1 MRLLASRHWLDL
13 PLRSKALVVI
23 SLPLVI
29 LLLSLV
35 LIYIT
40 ERQTARAEEDVRRVL
55 LVQGDIQTV
64 HTLLAEAAASVRGY
78 LLTRRED
85 FLPSYERAQPLIQA
99 ALQRLDSN
107 IRDARMRDH
116 LKAIAPLIGHK
127 LDGLVALRN
136 GRPDDSASITAILIE
151 NKQVL
156 DVLREQISAM
166 RIREDGLLAE
176 RSAAASATRMRLL
189 MATLLAALC
198 GLFGAIVAV
207 LFLSKGIVARVQQV
221 QGNAQR
227 LALGQP
233 LRPQAPEQDEIGQ
246 LGTRLV
252 EAGQLLAE
260 RERALRDNEERL
272 RLIID
277 GVKDYGIFAL
287 DTQGRVTTWNAGAER
302 IKGYREQEILGRH
315 FSLFYLPEECP
326 AHPDMALRE
335 ATRDGHYMEEAWRC
349 RKDGSRFWASV
360 VITAQYDASGALRGF
375 SKITRDITDRRAAEI
390 ALRTAREEAESAS
403 RAKSEFLSRMSH
415 ELRTPLNAIL
425 GFAQLLDMDS
435 PSGQRP
441 QVGHILRAGQHLLTL
456 INEVLDIARI
466 EAGHLPLN
474 VEPIALASA
483 LHEALTLVSPMATD
497 AGVQLAALPAL
508 SEHCAVIADRQ
519 RLIQVLLNLLS
530 NAIKYNRPQGQV
542 RIAVKVLG
550 PRVEVAVSD
559 TGAGIPLERLDQ
571 LFRPFER
578 LGADPRVEGTGL
590 GLALSKSLLEMM
602 DGSLRVHSTPGQG
615 CCFTLQLPFV
625 QVAAAGAHRPLE
637 QQALEQQALEQ
648 SVSVLPARVETVEY
662 RGQVLCIEDNLSSLA
677 LIETLLQ
684 RRPGIRLLSSMQGQ
698 MGLDLARQ
706 HAPQLILLD
715 VSLPDLAGLEVLRR
729 LRESPSTAST
739 PVLMITADASALT
752 HRALLQAGAT
762 AILTKPIHIPAFLAH
777 LEQHLPEPA

>member
-1 MRLLASRHWLDL
+1 MKLRITRRWDDL
-13 PLRSKALVVI
+13 PLRGKALVVI
-23 SLPLVI
+23 SLPLVV

-35 LIYIT
+35 LIYFT

-55 LVQGDIQTV
+55 RVQGDIQAV

-85 FLPSYERAQPLIQA
+85 FLPGYEKATSLIQA
-99 ALQRLDSN
+99 ALQRLDHN
-107 IRDARMRDH
+107 IRDASVRDH
-116 LKAIAPLIGHK
+116 LQTITPLIEEK
-127 LDGLVALRN
+127 LDGLAALRN
-136 GRPDDSASITAILIE
+136 GRADDTEAITAILIE

-156 DVLREQISAM
+156 DVLREQINAM
-166 RIREDGLLAE
+166 RIREDALLDE

-189 MATLLAALC
+189 FATLLAAVC

-233 LRPQAPEQDEIGQ
+233 LLPQPPEQDEIGQ

-287 DTQGRVTTWNAGAER
+287 DAQGHVITWNAGAER
-302 IKGYREQEILGRH
+302 IKGYTEQEILGRH
-315 FSLFYLPEECP
+315 FSLFYLAEECP

-335 ATRDGHYMEEAWRC
+335 ATRDGHYMEEGWRC

-360 VITAQYDASGALRGF
+360 VITAQYDATGALRGF

-390 ALRTAREEAESAS
+390 ALGTAREEAESAS

-435 PSGQRP
+435 TAGQRP
-441 QVGHILRAGQHLLTL
+441 QVSHILRAGQHLLAL

-466 EAGHLPLN
+466 EAGRLPLN
-474 VEPIALASA
+474 IEPIALSA
-483 LHEALTLVSPMATD
+483 VLHEALTLVSPMAAD
-497 AGVQLAALPAL
+497 AGIRLVELPPL
-508 SEHCAVIADRQ
+508 PEGTGVRADRQ
-519 RLIQVLLNLLS
+519 RLVQVLLNLLS
-530 NAIKYNRPQGQV
+530 NAIKYNRPGGEV
-542 RIAVKVLG
+542 RI
-550 PRVEVAVSD
+550 EVTAQAHQVSIAVSD
-559 TGAGIPLERLDQ
+559 TGHGIALDQ
-571 LFRPFER
+571 LAQLFKPFER
-578 LGADPRVEGTGL
+578 LDADPQVEGTGL
-590 GLALSKSLLEMM
+590 GLSLSKSLLEMM
-602 DGSLRVHSTPGQG
+602 QGSLQVHSVPQQG
-615 CCFTLQLPFV
+615 CCFTLL
-625 QVAAAGAHRPLE
+625 
-637 QQALEQQALEQ
+637 
-648 SVSVLPARVETVEY
+648 LPAAQVSDSHSAPIAPLAVARPPVQY
-662 RGQVLCIEDNLSSLA
+662 HGKVLCIEDNLSSLA
-677 LIETLLQ
+677 LIETLMQ
-684 RRPGIRLLSSMQGQ
+684 RRPGIQLLSSMQGQ

-715 VSLPDLAGLEVLRR
+715 VTLPDLEGLEVLRR
-729 LRESPSTAST
+729 LRQSPATAAT
-739 PVLMITADASALT
+739 PVLMITADASDLT
-752 HRALLQAGAT
+752 HRALQDAGAT
-762 AILTKPIHIPAFLAH
+762 AILTKPIHIQAFLAH
-777 LEQHLPEPA
+777 LEHYLPEPA

>member
-1 MRLLASRHWLDL
+1 MKVSSARRWADL
-13 PLRSKALVVI
+13 PLRGKALVVI

-55 LVQGDIQTV
+55 LVQGDIQAV

-85 FLPSYERAQPLIQA
+85 FLPGYRQAKPLIES
-99 ALQRLDSN
+99 ALRRLDSN
-107 IRDARMRDH
+107 VRDERVRKH
-116 LKAIAPLIGHK
+116 LEAITPLIDTK
-127 LDGLVALRN
+127 VEGLVELL
-136 GRPDDSASITAILIE
+136 DDRSATPESITTILIN
-151 NKQVL
+151 NKHIL
-156 DVLREQISAM
+156 DELRERISAM
-166 RIREDGLLAE
+166 RTLEDTLLAE
-176 RSAAASATRMRLL
+176 RTAAAASTRQRLL
-189 MATLLAALC
+189 FSTLLAAAC

-207 LFLSKGIVARVQQV
+207 LFLSKGIVARVKQV

-233 LRPQAPEQDEIGQ
+233 LLPQPPENDEIGQ

-252 EAGQLLAE
+252 EAGLLLAE

-287 DTQGRVTTWNAGAER
+287 DTRGFVTSWNAGAER
-302 IKGYREQEILGRH
+302 IKGYTEQEIVGQH
-315 FSLFYLPEECP
+315 FSVFYLSQECP
-326 AHPDMALRE
+326 QHPDMALRE

-360 VITAQYDASGALRGF
+360 VITAQYDSSGALRGF

-390 ALRTAREEAESAS
+390 ALSTAREEAERAS

-415 ELRTPLNAIL
+415 ELRTPLNSIL

-435 PSGQRP
+435 PKGQRA
-441 QVGHILRAGQHLLTL
+441 QIGHILRAGQHLLTL
-456 INEVLDIARI
+456 INEVLDIAKI
-466 EAGHLPLN
+466 EAGRLPLN
-474 VEPIALASA
+474 VEAVPLAVV
-483 LHEALTLVSPMATD
+483 LQEALTLVSPMACD
-497 AGVQLAALPAL
+497 AGIQLVELPMLAAD
-508 SEHCAVIADRQ
+508 SGIVADRQ
-519 RLIQVLLNLLS
+519 RLVQVLLNLLS

-542 RIAVKVLG
+542 YIEVRVIQQRIAVSVC
-550 PRVEVAVSD
+550 D
-559 TGAGIPLERLDQ
+559 TGKGIAAERLEQ
-571 LFRPFER
+571 LFKPFER
-578 LGADPRVEGTGL
+578 LETDPNVEGTGL

-602 DGSLRVHSTPGQG
+602 NGSLTVKSQPGAG
-615 CCFTLQLPFV
+615 SSFTLELPFV
-625 QVAAAGAHRPLE
+625 RLQPAIEPPAARISHPTVTA
-637 QQALEQQALEQ
+637 ALTAPDYQ
-648 SVSVLPARVETVEY
+648 
-662 RGQVLCIEDNLSSLA
+662 GKVLCIEDNLSSLA

-684 RRPGIRLLSSMQGQ
+684 RRPHIQLLSSMQGQ

-715 VSLPDLAGLEVLRR
+715 VALPDLDGFNVLHR
-729 LRESPSTAST
+729 LRQSSITRAI
-739 PVLMITADASALT
+739 PVLMITADASDLT
-752 HRALLQAGAT
+752 HLALLEAGAT
-762 AILTKPIHIPAFLAH
+762 AVLTKPINIPSFLAH
-777 LEQHLPEPA
+777 LDQHLPEPV

>member
-1 MRLLASRHWLDL
+1 MRFLAARRWADL
-13 PLRSKALVVI
+13 PLRGKALVVI
-23 SLPLVI
+23 SLPLVV

-55 LVQGDIQTV
+55 LVQGDIQAV

-85 FLPSYERAQPLIQA
+85 FLPGYEQATPKIQA
-99 ALQRLDSN
+99 ALQRLDHN
-107 IRDARMRDH
+107 IRDARMREH
-116 LKAIAPLIGHK
+116 LETITPLIGEK
-127 LDGLVALRN
+127 LQGLLALRT
-136 GRPDDSASITAILIE
+136 GKADDTAAITAILIE

-166 RIREDGLLAE
+166 RIREDALLAD

-189 MATLLAALC
+189 FATLLAAVC
-198 GLFGAIVAV
+198 GLFGAVVAV

-233 LRPQAPEQDEIGQ
+233 LLPQPPERDEIGQ

-287 DTQGRVTTWNAGAER
+287 DAKGHVITWNAGAER
-302 IKGYREQEILGRH
+302 IKGYTEQEVLGRH
-315 FSLFYLPEECP
+315 FSLFYLAEECP
-326 AHPDMALRE
+326 EHPDMALRE
-335 ATRDGHYMEEAWRC
+335 ATRDGHYMEEGWRC

-360 VITAQYDASGALRGF
+360 VITAQYDGTGALRGF
-375 SKITRDITDRRAAEI
+375 SKITRDITDRRTAEI

-415 ELRTPLNAIL
+415 ELRTPLNSIL

-435 PSGQRP
+435 IAGQRP
-441 QVGHILRAGQHLLTL
+441 QVSHILRAGQHLLAL

-466 EAGHLPLN
+466 EAGRLPLN
-474 VEPIALASA
+474 IEPIALPAV
-483 LHEALTLVSPMATD
+483 LHEALTLVSPMAAD
-497 AGVQLAALPAL
+497 AGIHLAAIAPLPEGSGVL
-508 SEHCAVIADRQ
+508 ADRQ
-519 RLIQVLLNLLS
+519 RLVQVLLNLLS
-530 NAIKYNRPQGQV
+530 NAIKYNKPGGEV
-542 RIAVKVLG
+542 RIEVVVEGTAVN
-550 PRVEVAVSD
+550 VAISD
-559 TGAGIPLERLDQ
+559 TGHGIAPELLGQ
-571 LFRPFER
+571 LFKPFER
-578 LGADPRVEGTGL
+578 LGADPQVEGTGL
-590 GLALSKSLLEMM
+590 GLSLSKSLLEMM
-602 DGSLRVHSTPGQG
+602 QGSLQVHSEPGHG
-615 CCFTLQLPFV
+615 CCFTLRLPS
-625 QVAAAGAHRPLE
+625 AHVSGSNLPPRV
-637 QQALEQQALEQ
+637 ALEVTRPRTEFD
-648 SVSVLPARVETVEY
+648 
-662 RGQVLCIEDNLSSLA
+662 GKVLCIEDNLSSLA
-677 LIETLLQ
+677 LIETLMQ
-684 RRPGIRLLSSMQGQ
+684 RRPGIQLLSSMQGQ

-715 VSLPDLAGLEVLRR
+715 VTLPDLEGLEVLRR
-729 LRESPSTAST
+729 LRQSPATAST
-739 PVLMITADASALT
+739 PVLMITADTSALA
-752 HRALLQAGAT
+752 HRALQDAGAT
-762 AILTKPIHIPAFLAH
+762 AILTKPIHIQAFLGH
-777 LEQHLPEPA
+777 LERYLPEPA

>member
-1 MRLLASRHWLDL
+1 MRFLAARRWADL
-13 PLRSKALVVI
+13 PLRGKALVVI
-23 SLPLVI
+23 SLPLVV

-85 FLPSYERAQPLIQA
+85 FLPSYEQATPLIHA
-99 ALQRLDSN
+99 ALQRLDHN
-107 IRDARMRDH
+107 IRDARMREH
-116 LKAIAPLIGHK
+116 LKTITPLIADK

-136 GRPDDSASITAILIE
+136 GKRDDPEAITAILIE

-166 RIREDGLLAE
+166 RVREDGLLAE

-189 MATLLAALC
+189 FATLLAAVC
-198 GLFGAIVAV
+198 GLLGAIVAV

-233 LRPQAPEQDEIGQ
+233 LLPQPPEQDEIGQ

-287 DTQGRVTTWNAGAER
+287 DAQGYVTTWNAGAQR
-302 IKGYREQEILGRH
+302 IKGYTEQEILGRH

-335 ATRDGHYMEEAWRC
+335 ATRDGHYMEEGWRC

-360 VITAQYDASGALRGF
+360 VITAQYDGTGALRGF

-435 PSGQRP
+435 TAGQRP
-441 QVGHILRAGQHLLTL
+441 QVSHILRAGQHLLAL

-466 EAGHLPLN
+466 EAGRLPLN
-474 VEPIALASA
+474 IEPIALATV
-483 LHEALTLVSPMATD
+483 LHEALTLVSPMAAD
-497 AGVQLAALPAL
+497 AGIHLVDLPAL
-508 SEHCAVIADRQ
+508 PDDSGVLADRQ
-519 RLIQVLLNLLS
+519 RLVQVLLNLLS
-530 NAIKYNRPQGQV
+530 NAIKYNRPGGEV
-542 RIAVKVLG
+542 RIEVSVQAHQVSIAVH
-550 PRVEVAVSD
+550 D
-559 TGAGIPLERLDQ
+559 TGHGIAPEQLDQ
-571 LFRPFER
+571 LFKPFER
-578 LGADPRVEGTGL
+578 LGADPQVEGTGL
-590 GLALSKSLLEMM
+590 GLSLSKNLLEMM
-602 DGSLRVHSTPGQG
+602 QGSLQVHSEPGHG
-615 CCFTLQLPFV
+615 CCFTLQLPGT
-625 QVAAAGAHRPLE
+625 QVIGTHLPPITTLAVTRPP
-637 QQALEQQALEQ
+637 
-648 SVSVLPARVETVEY
+648 VDY
-662 RGQVLCIEDNLSSLA
+662 HGKILCIEDNLSSLA
-677 LIETLLQ
+677 LIETLMQ
-684 RRPGIRLLSSMQGQ
+684 RRPGIQLLSSMQGQ

-706 HAPQLILLD
+706 HSPQLILLD
-715 VSLPDLAGLEVLRR
+715 VTLPDLEGLEVLRR
-729 LRESPSTAST
+729 LRQSPATAAT
-739 PVLMITADASALT
+739 PVLMITADASDLT
-752 HRALLQAGAT
+752 HRALRDAGAT
-762 AILTKPIHIPAFLAH
+762 AILTKPIHIQAFLGH
-777 LEQHLPEPA
+777 LEHYLPEPA

>member
-1 MRLLASRHWLDL
+1 MKYLAARRWADL
-13 PLRSKALVVI
+13 PLRGKALVVI
-23 SLPLVI
+23 SLPLVV

-55 LVQGDIQTV
+55 RVQGDIQAV

-85 FLPSYERAQPLIQA
+85 FLPGYEQATLLIEA
-99 ALQRLDSN
+99 ALQRLDHN
-107 IRDARMRDH
+107 VRDARMREH
-116 LKAIAPLIGHK
+116 LRTITPLIDEK
-127 LDGLVALRN
+127 LSGLVELR
-136 GRPDDSASITAILIE
+136 GGKSGDTEAITALLIK

-156 DVLREQISAM
+156 DVLREQINAM
-166 RIREDGLLAE
+166 RIREDALLAE

-189 MATLLAALC
+189 FATLLAAVC

-233 LRPQAPEQDEIGQ
+233 LRPQPPEQDEIGQ

-277 GVKDYGIFAL
+277 GVRDYGIFAL
-287 DTQGRVTTWNAGAER
+287 DAKGHVITWNAGAER
-302 IKGYREQEILGRH
+302 IKGYTEQEIIGRH
-315 FSLFYLPEECP
+315 FSLFYLAEECP
-326 AHPDMALRE
+326 AHPEMALRE
-335 ATRDGHYMEEAWRC
+335 ATRDGHYMEEGWRC

-360 VITAQYDASGALRGF
+360 VITAQYDSTGALCGF

-390 ALRTAREEAESAS
+390 ALSTAREEAESAS

-435 PSGQRP
+435 TAGQRP
-441 QVGHILRAGQHLLTL
+441 QVSHILRAGQHLLAL

-466 EAGHLPLN
+466 EAGRLPLN
-474 VEPIALASA
+474 IEPIALASV
-483 LHEALTLVSPMATD
+483 LHEALTLVSPMAAD
-497 AGVQLAALPAL
+497 AGIRLVELPSL
-508 SEHCAVIADRQ
+508 PEGSGVLADRQ
-519 RLIQVLLNLLS
+519 RLVQVLLNLLS
-530 NAIKYNRPQGQV
+530 NAIKYNRPEGEV
-542 RIAVKVLG
+542 RIEVTVLDK
-550 PRVEVAVSD
+550 RVAIAVSD
-559 TGAGIPLERLDQ
+559 TGRGIAPEQLDQ
-571 LFRPFER
+571 LFKPFER
-578 LGADPRVEGTGL
+578 LGADPQVEGTGL
-590 GLALSKSLLEMM
+590 GLSLSKSLLEMM
-602 DGSLRVHSTPGQG
+602 QGNLQVHSVPDQG
-615 CCFTLQLPFV
+615 CCFTLQLPGA
-625 QVAAAGAHRPLE
+625 QVVTAHLPPIAALTVTRP
-637 QQALEQQALEQ
+637 
-648 SVSVLPARVETVEY
+648 PVEY
-662 RGQVLCIEDNLSSLA
+662 HGRVLCIEDNLSSLA
-677 LIETLLQ
+677 LIETLMQ
-684 RRPGIRLLSSMQGQ
+684 RRPGIQLLSSMQGQ

-715 VSLPDLAGLEVLRR
+715 VTLPDLEGLEVLRR
-729 LRESPSTAST
+729 LRQSPATVST
-739 PVLMITADASALT
+739 PVLMITADASDLT
-752 HRALLQAGAT
+752 RRVLQDAGAT
-762 AILTKPIHIPAFLAH
+762 AVLTKPIHIQAFLAH
-777 LEQHLPEPA
+777 LERYLPEPA

>member
-1 MRLLASRHWLDL
+1 MRFLAARRWADL
-13 PLRSKALVVI
+13 PLRGKALVVI
-23 SLPLVI
+23 SLPLVV

-85 FLPSYERAQPLIQA
+85 FLPSYEQATPLIQA
-99 ALQRLDSN
+99 ALQRLDHN
-107 IRDARMRDH
+107 IRDARMREH
-116 LKAIAPLIGHK
+116 LKTITPLIADK
-127 LDGLVALRN
+127 LDGLLALRN
-136 GRPDDSASITAILIE
+136 GRPDDHEAITRILIE

-189 MATLLAALC
+189 FATLLAAVC
-198 GLFGAIVAV
+198 GLLGAVVAV

-233 LRPQAPEQDEIGQ
+233 LLPQPPEQDEIGQ

-287 DTQGRVTTWNAGAER
+287 DAKGYVTTWNVGAER
-302 IKGYREQEILGRH
+302 IKGYTEQEILGQH

-335 ATRDGHYMEEAWRC
+335 ATRDGHYMEEGWRC
-349 RKDGSRFWASV
+349 RKNGSRFWASV
-360 VITAQYDASGALRGF
+360 VITAQYDSTGALRGF

-390 ALRTAREEAESAS
+390 ALSTAREEAESAS

-435 PSGQRP
+435 TAGQRP
-441 QVGHILRAGQHLLTL
+441 QVSHILRAGQHLLAL

-466 EAGHLPLN
+466 EAGRLPLN
-474 VEPIALASA
+474 IEPIALASV
-483 LHEALTLVSPMATD
+483 LHEALTLVSPMAAD
-497 AGVQLAALPAL
+497 AGIHLAGLPTL
-508 SEHCAVIADRQ
+508 PDGNGVLADRQ
-519 RLIQVLLNLLS
+519 RLVQVLLNLLS
-530 NAIKYNRPQGQV
+530 NAIKYNRPGGEVRVAVTAQGQ
-542 RIAVKVLG
+542 
-550 PRVEVAVSD
+550 RVSIAVSD
-559 TGAGIPLERLDQ
+559 TGQGIALEQLERL
-571 LFRPFER
+571 FKPFER
-578 LGADPRVEGTGL
+578 LGADPEVEGTGL
-590 GLALSKSLLEMM
+590 GLSLSKSLLEMM
-602 DGSLRVHSTPGQG
+602 QGTLQVRSEPGQG
-615 CCFTLQLPFV
+615 CCFTLQLPAA
-625 QVAAAGAHRPLE
+625 QVSDTH
-637 QQALEQQALEQ
+637 
-648 SVSVLPARVETVEY
+648 LPAITALAQPRPPVEY
-662 RGQVLCIEDNLSSLA
+662 HGKVLCIEDNLSSLA

-684 RRPGIRLLSSMQGQ
+684 RRPGIQLLSSMQGQ

-706 HAPQLILLD
+706 HGPQLVLLD
-715 VSLPDLAGLEVLRR
+715 VSLPDLEGLEVLRR
-729 LRESPSTAST
+729 LRQCTVTAST
-739 PVLMITADASALT
+739 PVLMITADASDLT
-752 HRALLQAGAT
+752 HRALYDAGAT
-762 AILTKPIHIPAFLAH
+762 AILTKPIHIQAFLGH
-777 LEQHLPEPA
+777 LEHYLPEPA